1 MASTIQVDKAATS
14 RIQEVDM
21 NNLDFGRCFTDHMF
35 EMQYAND
42 AWKTAHV
49 KPFGPI
55 QITPALNVLHYGQA
69 VFEGMKAFYVDEH
82 QINLFRPDVHHA
94 RFNLSCRRMCIP
106 ETSFEVFIEALETL
120 IRLDAAWVPQKRGH
134 PPMPTISSCPR
145 WAPIMPKDLIQFL

>member
-1 MASTIQVDKAATS
+1 MNTNMALTIKVDKVATS

-35 EMQYAND
+35 EMQYANN

-94 RFNLSCRRMCIP
+94 RFNRSCRRMCIP

-120 IRLDAAWVPQKRGH
+120 ILRTGDQIPSKENVIRLKFCLETTQ
-134 PPMPTISSCPR
+134 
-145 WAPIMPKDLIQFL
+145 